1 MEKAYKFLIAG
12 LIVGLLVAAV
22 GTYVVFAAAQP
33 EQMDC
38 GECHEGHGSVVA
50 PGVNV
55 NGTITLTGDTPM
67 DEYVPVDDIFKLKQ
81 KDIQT
86 LVAQNG
92 EGVPSRGTQVTEFL
106 KAHGVT
112 DYDTLVLYADD
123 FVVKVNRSDVTEDTV
138 FVPMEYSV
146 RIISS
151 NMPVTA
157 WLKNVRVIDVIGS
170 DGDSIKLN
178 GEEITFGEM
187 LDDGIEYMP
196 NSVRSVGYTYQ
207 DTNYQYDAG
216 YVVTGISLKSLLF
229 KEGYTNFTTVTI
241 NGTPLSRDQV
251 LSGDYFLT
259 RDKGALK
266 LATQSKVRQNWP
278 DVDTIVVA

>member
-1 MEKAYKFLIAG
+1 MERAYKFLIAG
-12 LIVGLLVAAV
+12 LIVGLIVAAA
-22 GTYVVFAAAQP
+22 GTYAATTMTQS
-33 EQMDC
+33 QLDC

-55 NGTITLTGDTPM
+55 NGTITLTGDTPA

-86 LVAQNG
+86 IASQNG

-112 DYDTLVLYADD
+112 DYDSLVLYADD
-123 FVVKVNRSDVTEDTV
+123 FVVVVNKSEVTEDTV
-138 FVPMEYSV
+138 FIPMEYSI

-157 WLKNVRVIDVIGS
+157 WLKNIRVIDVVGS
-170 DGDSIKLN
+170 GGDSIKLN
-178 GEEITFGEM
+178 GKEVTFGQM
-187 LDDGIEYMP
+187 LDNGIETMP

-216 YVVTGISLKSLLF
+216 FVVTGISLKSLLF
-229 KEGYTNFTTVTI
+229 QEGYTDFTTVTV

-259 RDKGALK
+259 RDKGAIK
-266 LATQSKVRQNWP
+266 LATKSKVRQNWP
-278 DVDTIVVA
+278 DVDTITVA